1 MKKKKYL
8 SIKKTL
14 TLLKE
19 KNISLNSGF
28 LSTFFRDSI
37 GYCFYFGT
45 YNYLQKI
52 KEDPLI
58 NGGISGMSSWLFSYP
73 FDVIKTQKQI
83 TNYSYLKIINT
94 IKFKNYLIGLDIM
107 LIRAF
112 VTNAFIFYTFEKLK
126 QFCIIIN

>member
-1 MKKKKYL
+1 M
-8 SIKKTL
+8 